1 MASVK
6 WSRQLLEWGLVSVLI
21 LTSFGCSTSPSRT
34 IAEGFEPAKP
44 VYQSAP
50 PPQKG
55 GIFQAGYQMSL
66 FEDIRAHRVG
76 DILTIILS
84 ENTNASKKASTSTSK
99 DTSVALEN
107 PTLFGRGLRFD
118 LPRPFNSSKQNATL
132 ETGVDSSNA
141 FEGEGDSAQS
151 NSLTGNITVT
161 VSEVLPNGN
170 LVVKGQ
176 KRLTINQG
184 DEYVQFSGIIRPID
198 ITPEN
203 TVISTKVANAEIAY
217 IGDGLLADA
226 NSQGWLGRFFN
237 GKWWPF

>member
-1 MASVK
+1 MFVI
-6 WSRQLLEWGLVSVLI
+6 QCD
-21 LTSFGCSTSPSRT
+21 F
-34 IAEGFEPAKP
+34 KP
-44 VYQSAP
+44 IYQSAP
-50 PPQKG
+50 PPQGG

-84 ENTNASKKASTSTSK
+84 ENTNASKRASTSTSK
-99 DTSVALEN
+99 DTDVALEN
-107 PTLFGRGLRFD
+107 PTLFGRSLAFD
-118 LPRPFNSSKQNATL
+118 LPRPFNSSKKNATL
-132 ETGVDSSNA
+132 ETSVSSSNE

-170 LVVKGQ
+170 LIVRGQ

-217 IGDGLLADA
+217 IGDGMIADA
-226 NSQGWLGRFFN
+226 NNQGWLGKFFN
-237 GKWWPF
+237 SKWWPF